1 MNIADRFR
9 KKICTYY
16 RIMLQF
22 YYIISWLNDLLLWIM
37 APRHT
42 HDITWDPATSYRSTA
57 IFIAMRTIYSIR
69 IICRRTC
76 FDITLT
82 KPSITRM
89 SIVRRWATIRTFFIT
104 RAIDRTFVM
113 LYPTISHALR
123 IMITSSD
130 TFINESITYMFAF

>member
-42 HDITWDPATSYRSTA
+42 WSHHIIHKWDPATSYRSTA

-113 LYPTISHALR
+113 LYPTISHAR
-123 IMITSSD
+123 GIMITFND
-130 TFINESITYMFAF
+130 TFIN